1 MSESELFRSD
11 EPSYC
16 SAYFLLN
23 LGLPSLE
30 GGVDP
35 SLFEPPNNSLPL
47 NKVPGG
53 HQALLDGPFTLC
65 GRSDLESDR
74 FFTGSLSN
82 LMMWDTGLE
91 PVEVMRSEI

>member
-1 MSESELFRSD
+1 
-11 EPSYC
+11 
-16 SAYFLLN
+16 
-23 LGLPSLE
+23 
-30 GGVDP
+30 VDP

-91 PVEVMRSEI
+91 PVEVMRSVMGSVPLTHACMHQQHMYRQSLIGTY